1 MYAKPRRPAHE
12 VTQAFNDGFV
22 IICTVRD
29 AAAPG
34 YQPVEALTPRLQ
46 LRYEEQRL
54 GVQRYYEAKQNQVEI
69 SRVLRVPRAG
79 VVTNQDAAIT
89 EDGRHYRIEMV
100 QTVPDVLP
108 PSLDI
113 TLSDYRQEDSP

>member
-34 YQPVEALTPRLQ
+34 FQPVEELTPRLQ

-89 EDGRHYRIEMV
+89 EDGRRYRIEMV

-113 TLSDYRQEDSP
+113 TLSDYRQEDTR

>member
-34 YQPVEALTPRLQ
+34 YQPVEELTPRLQ

-89 EDGRHYRIEMV
+89 EDGRRYRIEMV

-108 PSLDI
+108 QSLDI
-113 TLSDYRQEDSP
+113 TLSDYRQEDTR

>member
-1 MYAKPRRPAHE
+1 MYANPRRPAHE

-34 YQPVEALTPRLQ
+34 FQPVEELTPRLQ

-89 EDGRHYRIEMV
+89 EDGRRYRIEMV

-108 PSLDI
+108 LSLDI
-113 TLSDYRQEDSP
+113 TLSDYRQEDTR